1 MAQPLKEKIIG
12 SLSAPD
18 SHVSPA
24 VALEDLTAAQA
35 RRRPGKRLAT
45 IWEQLAHL
53 VFWQEFVLET
63 VLGGNPRPP
72 ATAEGGWPPT
82 PPARGAANE
91 WDGLKARFAA
101 SLGELQRIARKRGLG
116 TPVGRRGKSTL
127 GEELLSLADHNSYHF
142 GQIVSVRKQLGAWP
156 PPSGG
161 QTW

>member
-63 VLGGNPRPP
+63 VRGGNPRPP
-72 ATAEGGWPPT
+72 ATAEGGWPPM

-101 SLGELQRIARKRGLG
+101 SLGELQRIALVHYHDLPHFG
-116 TPVGRRGKSTL
+116 TPPGSHTATCVPAPGLFLISIL
-127 GEELLSLADHNSYHF
+127 
-142 GQIVSVRKQLGAWP
+142 P
-156 PPSGG
+156 PWIRTISR
-161 QTW
+161 QR